1 MAELIGEHE
10 EILLTQEGYDLKKK
24 QLEEY
29 RHKLYEELPKRLK
42 TAKEHGG
49 ELRENKEFIDLQNEK
64 EFYETEVRRLEE
76 LLDRAK
82 IIAEDSISNKEVS
95 IGNWVTLKNLDSDE
109 EIIFELVDPAEAD
122 LEANKIS
129 TQSPLGKAL
138 KGQKRGAEV
147 ELETPGGKS
156 RYKVVG
162 IRRRN

>member
-10 EILLTQEGYDLKKK
+10 EILLTQEGYDLKKQ

-29 RHKLYEELPKRLK
+29 RQKLYEELPKRLK

-76 LLDRAK
+76 LLDRAQ
-82 IIAEDSISNKEVS
+82 IIAEDSITNKEVS
-95 IGNWVTLKNLDSDE
+95 LGNWVTLKNLDTDE

-147 ELETPGGKS
+147 ELDTPSGPS

-162 IRRRN
+162 IRRSN